1 MTTTGTTTD
10 YAAEIRAT
18 LKARHGWNARQ
29 VSVRASYYSMGSSID
44 VTIKDPAISLPTVK
58 AIAEGAE
65 HIRRCEATGEI
76 LGGGNRYVSVRYS
89 HEAQEILGRRYA
101 DAVQRAVNGLEPGGS
116 SLHPVDGTPFLVG
129 LPYAGRI
136 SLWEDGYLSDGYSVD
151 SIAQTIGGLMIA
163 REG

>member
-101 DAVQRAVNGLEPGGS
+101 DAVQRAVNTLTVGS
-116 SLHPVDGTPFLVG
+116 NALAQVEGTEYLVG
-129 LPYAGRI
+129 VPHEGRI
-136 SLWEDGYLSDGYSVD
+136 TIWNSTRYLTESYTVD
-151 SIAQTIGGLMIA
+151 YAAQIIGQNIHK
-163 REG
+163 